1 MKPVAV
7 EGMTLAYTAKMGET
21 PMGNAEVTAQPGLAS
36 QNVRVDGKGVYVDGA
51 DLTAKA
57 WTIGAYTGAGE
68 VLANFK
74 SSAEFVKVDGENV
87 LLEGDAAEF
96 DVSATNTSSGDTK
109 TFTITATI
117 QTAGQD
123 SVTAE

>member
-7 EGMTLAYTAKMGET
+7 EGMTLAYTAKIGET
-21 PMGNAEVTAQPGLAS
+21 PMGNALVTAQPGLAS

-51 DLTAKA
+51 DLTATA
-57 WTIGAYTGAGE
+57 WTIGAYVGAGK
-68 VLANFK
+68 VLSNFE
-74 SSAEFVKVDGENV
+74 SSAEFLKVDGENV

-123 SVTAE
+123 SLTAE

>member
-7 EGMTLAYTAKMGET
+7 EGMTLAYKAKMGET

-36 QNVRVDGKGVYVDGA
+36 QNVKVDGKGVYVDGA
-51 DLTAKA
+51 DLTATA
-57 WTIGAYTGAGE
+57 WNIGAYVGAGK
-68 VLANFK
+68 VLANFE

-96 DVSATNTSSGDTK
+96 DVSATNSSGDTK

-123 SVTAE
+123 SLTAE